1 VRITSPNSSS
11 VYGEPGTIL
20 LSADASDPDGT
31 VTKVEFYTAGYAG
44 TSFTLVATDVTAPYS
59 FLLTVST
66 TSVWVVQARAYDNAG
81 LTATDTVRITVAVVD
96 PPPPSQSPS
105 PR

>member
-1 VRITSPNSSS
+1 MGRPVGVTAPVHPAPAVSTVEHP
-11 VYGEPGTIL
+11 
-20 LSADASDPDGT
+20 

-44 TSFTLVATDVTAPYS
+44 TPFTLVATDVTAPYS
-59 FLLTVST
+59 FLLTVPT
-66 TSVWVVQARAYDNAG
+66 TSVWVVQAKAYDNAG